1 MVKTQ
6 SIRTAEFWKG
16 AGERAIATF
25 AQTLVALIGVD
36 TVAPVWGF
44 DWAHLLGA
52 AALAALLSVL
62 KSVGAG
68 AATGT
73 PSVGH
78 VEDPAPKRIKPKNGT
93 TPPDPEKGV

>member
-1 MVKTQ
+1 MAKT
-6 SIRTAEFWKG
+6 IWTNGFWKG
-16 AGERAIATF
+16 AVERALATF

-36 TVAPVWGF
+36 TVAPVWGL

-52 AALAALLSVL
+52 SALAGLLSVL

-78 VEDPAPKRIKPKNGT
+78 VEHPT
-93 TPPDPEKGV
+93 KGGATS

>member
-1 MVKTQ
+1 MAKT
-6 SIRTAEFWKG
+6 IWTEGFWRG

-36 TVAPVWGF
+36 TVAPVESL
-44 DWAHLLGA
+44 DWTHMLSAS
-52 AALAALLSVL
+52 ALAGVLSVL

-78 VEDPAPKRIKPKNGT
+78 VE
-93 TPPDPEKGV
+93 TPTKGGKL